1 MLQTGCLKTTT
12 ALEPDFCCAPSEA
25 SWGDPVFAPSS
36 FWELQAVLLESAIPQ
51 NVKASKVLKR
61 YAPCRLQA
69 PKGESLGGME
79 VGKKQKYKC
88 RKGEKVWIR
97 ADGYACE

>member
-1 MLQTGCLKTTT
+1 MK
-12 ALEPDFCCAPSEA
+12 EA
-25 SWGDPVFAPSS
+25 AGVGVGVGGSGIDGLHGEDAFYHL
-36 FWELQAVLLESAIPQ
+36 WELQAVLLESAIPQ

-79 VGKKQKYKC
+79 VGKKQRYKC